1 MVIIWKHGR
10 SNELFSLL
18 FAWDII
24 FNWNILG
31 LSILSFDENF
41 LDRFL
46 RLLADYDWTFSPLIV
61 DINNDLTPN
70 DKKEIYVSSVVD
82 RNHLFC
88 WVSLFYKISLYPLFD
103 GHLLDMIF
111 QDNFTLSRKGHEVNT
126 QNISPSMFLATSYDK
141 ASEAWTRF
149 APNSLVSG
157 SSQ

>member
-10 SNELFSLL
+10 SNELFSLI

-31 LSILSFDENF
+31 LSVLSFDKNF

-70 DKKEIYVSSVVD
+70 DKKAIYVSSVID
-82 RNHLFC
+82 RNHLILLG
-88 WVSLFYKISLYPLFD
+88 LFIL
-103 GHLLDMIF
+103 
-111 QDNFTLSRKGHEVNT
+111 
-126 QNISPSMFLATSYDK
+126 
-141 ASEAWTRF
+141 
-149 APNSLVSG
+149 
-157 SSQ
+157 